1 MKSVIGWSNNT
12 EYKLSGTVLSPQ
24 QLGTKYKPKTPAE
37 TKLVSLSV
45 SVFLNFTC
53 FSPFDRE
60 TLTQIHDGLPQQQG
74 HKHSFLVMNFLA
86 AKKETKK
93 LQQK

>member
-1 MKSVIGWSNNT
+1 MTPVIGWSNNT

-24 QLGTKYKPKTPAE
+24 QLGTKYKPQTPAE
-37 TKLVSLSV
+37 RKLVCLCL

-53 FSPFDRE
+53 FSPFDTE

-86 AKKETKK
+86 AKTK
-93 LQQK
+93 QKYNKNN